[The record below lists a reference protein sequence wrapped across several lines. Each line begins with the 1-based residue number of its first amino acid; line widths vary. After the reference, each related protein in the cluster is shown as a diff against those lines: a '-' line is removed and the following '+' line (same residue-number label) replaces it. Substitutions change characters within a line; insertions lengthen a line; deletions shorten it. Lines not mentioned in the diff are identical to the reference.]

1 MRLDL
6 LAALSGAMIAVQ
18 ARVNGELSHQLNNGL
33 QAAFVSFGSGL
44 LIILLITPF
53 SSQIKEGIV
62 NLRAAVKNK
71 EIARW
76 KLLAGA
82 LGGSFVAIQTQIVP
96 LIGVAIYSVASIAGQ
111 TAMSLIVDRIG
122 LTGGGKK
129 LISPRRVLAAVLT
142 VIAVLVS
149 VWDRIDANNL
159 SMFAVTAGG
168 IAGAIVGVQRALN
181 GQINEY
187 SHQSF
192 TTSLLNFITGTSFLM
207 ILIAIGLVIG
217 RNELSPLPSNPWWI
231 YTGGVIG
238 VIYIAFTSTIVQHL
252 GVLTFTLFS
261 VGGQL
266 VGSLVIDLVSPTK
279 GVSVSA
285 YLVTGIFMTY
295 AGVIGV
301 IYIAFISTIVQHLGV
316 LTFTLFSVGGQLIS
330 SLIIDFVSPTNGVR
344 VSYYL
349 ITGIAMTYLGVI
361 AGGVGS
367 SRVKKPQKQ

>member
-6 LAALSGAMIAVQ
+6 LAALSGAMIALQ
-18 ARVNGELSHQLNNGL
+18 ARANGELSHRLNNGL
-33 QAAFVSFGSGL
+33 QAALVSFGSGL
-44 LIILLITPF
+44 IIIFIITLF
-53 SSQIKEGIV
+53 NSKIKEGIK
-62 NLRAAVKNK
+62 NLRRSVANK

-76 KLLAGA
+76 KLFAGA

-129 LISPRRVLAAVLT
+129 LISPRRILAAVLT
-142 VIAVLVS
+142 VLAVLVS

-159 SMFAVTAGG
+159 SMLAVTAGG

-181 GQINEY
+181 GQINEH

-192 TTSLLNFITGTSFLM
+192 TTSLLNFTTGTAFLLVLIIAG
-207 ILIAIGLVIG
+207 ILLG
-217 RNELSPLPSNPWWI
+217 RNELSPLPSGPWWI

-266 VGSLVIDLVSPTK
+266 LGSLVIDLVSPTD

-285 YLVTGIFMTY
+285 YLVTGIVMTY
-295 AGVIGV
+295 AGVV
-301 IYIAFISTIVQHLGV
+301 
-316 LTFTLFSVGGQLIS
+316 
-330 SLIIDFVSPTNGVR
+330 
-344 VSYYL
+344 
-349 ITGIAMTYLGVI
+349 
-361 AGGVGS
+361 AGGVGNQ
-367 SRVKKPQKQ
+367 RVRK

>member
-207 ILIAIGLVIG
+207 ILIAVGLVIG

-295 AGVIGV
+295 AGVI
-301 IYIAFISTIVQHLGV
+301 
-316 LTFTLFSVGGQLIS
+316 
-330 SLIIDFVSPTNGVR
+330 
-344 VSYYL
+344 
-349 ITGIAMTYLGVI
+349 

-367 SRVKKPQKQ
+367 SRVKKPQKP

>member
-6 LAALSGAMIAVQ
+6 LAALSGAMIALQ
-18 ARVNGELSHQLNNGL
+18 ARANGELSHRLDNGL
-33 QAAFVSFGSGL
+33 QAALVSFSSGL

-53 SSQIKEGIV
+53 SPHIKEGIK
-62 NLRAAVKNK
+62 NLRAAVTNK

-76 KLLAGA
+76 KLFAGA

-111 TAMSLIVDRIG
+111 TAMSLVVDRIG

-129 LISPRRVLAAVLT
+129 LISLRRVIAAVLT

-159 SMFAVTAGG
+159 SMLAVTAGC
-168 IAGAIVGVQRALN
+168 IAGAVVGVQRALN
-181 GQINEY
+181 GQINEH

-192 TTSLLNFITGTSFLM
+192 TTSLLNFITGTTFLV
-207 ILIAIGLVIG
+207 ILILIGVVLG
-217 RNELSPLPSNPWWI
+217 KNELSPLPAGPWWI

-266 VGSLVIDLVSPTK
+266 AGSLVIDLVSPTD

-285 YLVTGIFMTY
+285 YL
-295 AGVIGV
+295 
-301 IYIAFISTIVQHLGV
+301 
-316 LTFTLFSVGGQLIS
+316 
-330 SLIIDFVSPTNGVR
+330 
-344 VSYYL
+344 
-349 ITGIAMTYLGVI
+349 ITGLAMTYIGVI
-361 AGGVGS
+361 AGGVS
-367 SRVKKPQKQ
+367 SLRVKKPQRL

>member
-6 LAALSGAMIAVQ
+6 LAALSGAMIALQ
-18 ARVNGELSHQLNNGL
+18 ARANGELSHRLDNGL
-33 QAAFVSFGSGL
+33 QAALVSFGSGL
-44 LIILLITPF
+44 LIIFVITLF
-53 SSQIKEGIV
+53 NSTIKEGIK
-62 NLRAAVKNK
+62 NLRKAVANK

-76 KLLAGA
+76 KLFAGA

-111 TAMSLIVDRIG
+111 TAMSLVVDRIG

-142 VIAVLVS
+142 VLAVLVS

-168 IAGAIVGVQRALN
+168 IAGAIVGIQRALN

-192 TTSLLNFITGTSFLM
+192 TTSLLNFITGTSFLL
-207 ILIAIGLVIG
+207 ILIVAGLIFG
-217 RNELSPLPSNPWWI
+217 RNELSPLPSGPWWI

-266 VGSLVIDLVSPTK
+266 VGSLIIDLVSPTD

-285 YLVTGIFMTY
+285 YLVTGIVMTY
-295 AGVIGV
+295 A
-301 IYIAFISTIVQHLGV
+301 
-316 LTFTLFSVGGQLIS
+316 
-330 SLIIDFVSPTNGVR
+330 
-344 VSYYL
+344 
-349 ITGIAMTYLGVI
+349 GVI

-367 SRVKKPQKQ
+367 SRVKKPQKL

>member
-6 LAALSGAMIAVQ
+6 LAALSGAMIALQ
-18 ARVNGELSHQLNNGL
+18 ARANGELSHRLDNGL
-33 QAAFVSFGSGL
+33 QAALVSFSSGL

-53 SSQIKEGIV
+53 SPHIKEGIK
-62 NLRAAVKNK
+62 NLRSAVANK

-76 KLLAGA
+76 KLFAGA

-111 TAMSLIVDRIG
+111 TAMSLVVDRIG

-129 LISPRRVLAAVLT
+129 LISPRRVIAAVLT

-159 SMFAVTAGG
+159 SMLAVTAGC
-168 IAGAIVGVQRALN
+168 IAGAVVGVQRALN
-181 GQINEY
+181 GQINEH

-192 TTSLLNFITGTSFLM
+192 TTSLLNFITGTTFLV
-207 ILIAIGLVIG
+207 ILILIGVVLG
-217 RNELSPLPSNPWWI
+217 KNELSPLPAGPWWI

-266 VGSLVIDLVSPTK
+266 AGSLVIDLVSPTD

-285 YLVTGIFMTY
+285 YL
-295 AGVIGV
+295 
-301 IYIAFISTIVQHLGV
+301 
-316 LTFTLFSVGGQLIS
+316 
-330 SLIIDFVSPTNGVR
+330 
-344 VSYYL
+344 
-349 ITGIAMTYLGVI
+349 ITGLAMTYIGVN
-361 AGGVGS
+361 AGGVS
-367 SRVKKPQKQ
+367 SLRVKKPQRL

>member
-6 LAALSGAMIAVQ
+6 LAALSGAMIALQ
-18 ARVNGELSHQLNNGL
+18 ARANGELSHRLNNGL
-33 QAAFVSFGSGL
+33 QAALVSFSSGL
-44 LIILLITPF
+44 LIIFVISLF
-53 SSQIKEGIV
+53 NSKIKDGIK
-62 NLRAAVKNK
+62 NLRTAVANK
-71 EIARW
+71 VIARW
-76 KLLAGA
+76 KLFAGA

-111 TAMSLIVDRIG
+111 TAMSLVVDRIG

-142 VIAVLVS
+142 VLAVLVS

-192 TTSLLNFITGTSFLM
+192 TTSLLNFATGTSFLI
-207 ILIAIGLVIG
+207 ILITAGLILG
-217 RNELSPLPSNPWWI
+217 KNELSPLPSEPWWI

-285 YLVTGIFMTY
+285 YLVTGIVMTY
-295 AGVIGV
+295 A
-301 IYIAFISTIVQHLGV
+301 
-316 LTFTLFSVGGQLIS
+316 
-330 SLIIDFVSPTNGVR
+330 
-344 VSYYL
+344 
-349 ITGIAMTYLGVI
+349 GVI

-367 SRVKKPQKQ
+367 LRVKKPQRQ

>member
-6 LAALSGAMIAVQ
+6 LAALSGAMIALQ
-18 ARVNGELSHQLNNGL
+18 ARANGELSHRLDNGL
-33 QAAFVSFGSGL
+33 QAALVSFSSGL

-53 SSQIKEGIV
+53 SPHIKEGIK
-62 NLRAAVKNK
+62 NLRDAVADK

-76 KLLAGA
+76 KLFAGA

-111 TAMSLIVDRIG
+111 TAMSLVVDRIG

-129 LISPRRVLAAVLT
+129 LISPRRVIAALIT

-159 SMFAVTAGG
+159 SLLAVAAGCV
-168 IAGAIVGVQRALN
+168 AGAVVGVQRALN
-181 GQINEY
+181 GQINKH

-192 TTSLLNFITGTSFLM
+192 TTSLLNFITGTTFLV
-207 ILIAIGLVIG
+207 ILILVG
-217 RNELSPLPSNPWWI
+217 VVLGKNELSPLPAGPWWI

-266 VGSLVIDLVSPTK
+266 AASLVIDLVSPTD

-285 YLVTGIFMTY
+285 YL
-295 AGVIGV
+295 
-301 IYIAFISTIVQHLGV
+301 
-316 LTFTLFSVGGQLIS
+316 
-330 SLIIDFVSPTNGVR
+330 
-344 VSYYL
+344 
-349 ITGIAMTYLGVI
+349 ITGLAMTYIGVI
-361 AGGVGS
+361 AGGVS
-367 SRVKKPQKQ
+367 SLRVKKPQKQ

>member
-6 LAALSGAMIAVQ
+6 LAALSGAMIALQ
-18 ARVNGELSHQLNNGL
+18 ARANGELSHRLNNGL
-33 QAAFVSFGSGL
+33 QAALVSFGSGL
-44 LIILLITPF
+44 LIIFVITLF
-53 SSQIKEGIV
+53 NSKIKEGIK
-62 NLRAAVKNK
+62 NLRRAVANK

-76 KLLAGA
+76 KLFAGA

-129 LISPRRVLAAVLT
+129 LISPRRVSAAVLT
-142 VIAVLVS
+142 VLAVLVS

-159 SMFAVTAGG
+159 SMLAVTAGG

-192 TTSLLNFITGTSFLM
+192 TTSLLNFVTGTSFLV
-207 ILIAIGLVIG
+207 ILIVVGILLG
-217 RNELSPLPSNPWWI
+217 RNELSSLPSGPWWI

-266 VGSLVIDLVSPTK
+266 VGSLVIDLVSPTE

-285 YLVTGIFMTY
+285 YLVTGIVMTY
-295 AGVIGV
+295 AGVV
-301 IYIAFISTIVQHLGV
+301 
-316 LTFTLFSVGGQLIS
+316 
-330 SLIIDFVSPTNGVR
+330 
-344 VSYYL
+344 
-349 ITGIAMTYLGVI
+349 
-361 AGGVGS
+361 AGGVNNL
-367 SRVKKPQKQ
+367 RVRR

>member
-6 LAALSGAMIAVQ
+6 LAALSGAMIALQ
-18 ARVNGELSHQLNNGL
+18 ARANGELSHRLNNGL
-33 QAAFVSFGSGL
+33 QAALVSFSSGL
-44 LIILLITPF
+44 LIIFVISLF
-53 SSQIKEGIV
+53 NSKIKDGIK
-62 NLRAAVKNK
+62 NLRTAVANK

-76 KLLAGA
+76 KLFAGA

-111 TAMSLIVDRIG
+111 TAMSLVVDRIG

-142 VIAVLVS
+142 VLAVLVS

-192 TTSLLNFITGTSFLM
+192 TTSLLNFATGTSFLI
-207 ILIAIGLVIG
+207 ILITVGLILG
-217 RNELSPLPSNPWWI
+217 KNELSPLPSGPWWI

-285 YLVTGIFMTY
+285 YLVTGIVMTY
-295 AGVIGV
+295 A
-301 IYIAFISTIVQHLGV
+301 
-316 LTFTLFSVGGQLIS
+316 
-330 SLIIDFVSPTNGVR
+330 
-344 VSYYL
+344 
-349 ITGIAMTYLGVI
+349 GVI

-367 SRVKKPQKQ
+367 SRVKKPQRL